1 MLKVG
6 VRGSPAVIVTCSRD
20 TYMYKARPA
29 LFGREE
35 GVEGGGGDK
44 GGRRN
49 HLFFSSTLPLFVP
62 MSLLTSE
69 AGEHASLAH
78 ACGCLCLLCG
88 FFDRA

>member
-29 LFGREE
+29 SFGREE

-49 HLFFSSTLPLFVP
+49 HLFSTLPLFVP

-78 ACGCLCLLCG
+78 AGGCLYLLGG